1 MKTKMRPRSF
11 LFRLTL
17 LAVLFLPTVPARSDA
32 PEVDTYATLSKLYLE
47 LKQAYASAVR
57 TDSLLVNAAQRRE
70 QLSAIINAADEV
82 SIGIYNRNTDFAFDL
97 AFSLEEINRISAS
110 FKEHARLSEKYRGDS
125 RSGLRRY
132 VLLEET
138 LRNMYLNHPVDSLL
152 PEDSLLTAFP
162 FQPLEEED
170 PGKAALL
177 DSCMHYTGALKA
189 FYAESVMLA
198 LQDSVYFAETERR
211 LGQAYEFAQAN
222 YAESQ
227 KNRFI
232 GGNVNIVQIVRNWDT
247 VLREVKEDLDRY
259 GVVPMPTERADANAF
274 AKTWNGPVVLSYA
287 VASLLMLAFSFLVA
301 WLVSIFFF
309 KRTKN
314 ERVRAFWP
322 ILSAILAI
330 FIFILGMLFIRTD
343 HGSPYWRMA
352 YGLLTQFSWLT
363 LAIFVSLL
371 IRIKGEQALASRI
384 IYIPTLLL
392 AFMSI
397 LMRAIFL
404 PASIVPLLFPPV
416 LMVFIIWQ
424 TAVNIRY
431 RKQVSGADRRY
442 MWVSVGVMSVV
453 CILSLVGYSMIGV
466 LILTFWTFLLALLH
480 TITTLFYLMKR
491 YYENKVLRRKVTYHE
506 ENPLLPIEDADAFIE
521 VTWLYD
527 LIRMVL
533 VPVLTLA
540 SLPVSIFLTG
550 KAYQLSHAGAE
561 LMQRPLFQRSG
572 FEFLS
577 LRNILL
583 VIGLFFVFRY
593 LIYLIRALFRI
604 FRLRRIIEKHPD
616 QTEPLKESDVNLSLA
631 NALFSLAGWLLYLI
645 IVFSILHIPTSALTA
660 ISAGLAAGVGFALKD
675 LINNFFYGIQ
685 LMAGRIRVGDKISC
699 DGVRGEVKRVSYQ
712 TTQVLD
718 EDGSLIAFTNTD
730 LFSKRFRNLNSGKN
744 YELLKIPV
752 GVRYGTDVEK
762 ARKVILGAL
771 KPLMTVDK
779 YGRQVVDPTYPID
792 IRFDGFGDSSVNL
805 VVVLY
810 TTVDTHY
817 TFPARAKEAI
827 YKAFNENGIEI
838 PFPQRDVYVK
848 SVPFDPAGKE

>member
-1 MKTKMRPRSF
+1 M
-11 LFRLTL
+11 
-17 LAVLFLPTVPARSDA
+17 
-32 PEVDTYATLSKLYLE
+32 
-47 LKQAYASAVR
+47 
-57 TDSLLVNAAQRRE
+57 
-70 QLSAIINAADEV
+70 
-82 SIGIYNRNTDFAFDL
+82 
-97 AFSLEEINRISAS
+97 
-110 FKEHARLSEKYRGDS
+110 
-125 RSGLRRY
+125 
-132 VLLEET
+132 
-138 LRNMYLNHPVDSLL
+138 
-152 PEDSLLTAFP
+152 
-162 FQPLEEED
+162 
-170 PGKAALL
+170 
-177 DSCMHYTGALKA
+177 
-189 FYAESVMLA
+189 
-198 LQDSVYFAETERR
+198 
-211 LGQAYEFAQAN
+211 
-222 YAESQ
+222 
-227 KNRFI
+227 
-232 GGNVNIVQIVRNWDT
+232 
-247 VLREVKEDLDRY
+247 
-259 GVVPMPTERADANAF
+259 
-274 AKTWNGPVVLSYA
+274 
-287 VASLLMLAFSFLVA
+287 
-301 WLVSIFFF
+301 
-309 KRTKN
+309 
-314 ERVRAFWP
+314 
-322 ILSAILAI
+322 
-330 FIFILGMLFIRTD
+330 
-343 HGSPYWRMA
+343 
-352 YGLLTQFSWLT
+352 
-363 LAIFVSLL
+363 
-371 IRIKGEQALASRI
+371 
-384 IYIPTLLL
+384 
-392 AFMSI
+392 
-397 LMRAIFL
+397 
-404 PASIVPLLFPPV
+404 
-416 LMVFIIWQ
+416 
-424 TAVNIRY
+424 
-431 RKQVSGADRRY
+431 
-442 MWVSVGVMSVV
+442 
-453 CILSLVGYSMIGV
+453 
-466 LILTFWTFLLALLH
+466 
-480 TITTLFYLMKR
+480 
-491 YYENKVLRRKVTYHE
+491 
-506 ENPLLPIEDADAFIE
+506 
-521 VTWLYD
+521 
-527 LIRMVL
+527 
-533 VPVLTLA
+533 
-540 SLPVSIFLTG
+540 SIFLTG
-550 KAYQLSHAGAE
+550 RAYQLSHAGAE

-752 GVRYGTDVEK
+752 GVRYGTDVET